1 LFLLN
6 FDSVFKVNII
16 DVRIISDEKIKS
28 QYSLGAE
35 MFEKSIFNIPKTQE
49 AITNIEAKFLFIIF
63 REY

>member
-1 LFLLN
+1 M
-6 FDSVFKVNII
+6 NII
-16 DVRIISDEKIKS
+16 DAKIINDEKIKS
-28 QYSLGAE
+28 QYSLGGAE

>member
-1 LFLLN
+1 MFLLN

-16 DVRIISDEKIKS
+16 DAKIINDEKIKS
-28 QYSLGAE
+28 QYSLGSE